1 MKRSPS
7 RRERSPEGPIRAA
20 HPAERHQAKE
30 RLDIALVSRGLAPTR
45 EKAARLIMAGHVEV
59 NGQRA
64 DKAGALVDATA
75 PVAVAAQQKFVSRGG
90 EKLAPV
96 LDAFGV
102 LPRGRICVDV
112 GASTG
117 GFTQCLL
124 ERGAARVYAVDAGHG
139 QLDAGLRA
147 DGRVVVMEKTNARHL
162 VAALFPDAPDLAT
175 VDVSFISLEKVLPAV
190 FRVLAPAGE
199 ALALVKPQFEV
210 GKGQVGKGG
219 RRARSRTPPRRDEP
233 GGALRRA
240 PRLARAGRGGLA
252 AQRSQGQSR
261 VLPPPLQDGSHAP
274 RSGRADCPRR
284 GRGAG
289 MRKHPEVL
297 LDGALLDAHR
307 GYVGTI
313 PPWGE
318 VRTGG
323 EAPRRV
329 Q

>member
-7 RRERSPEGPIRAA
+7 RREQSTEGPIRAA
-20 HPAERHQAKE
+20 QSAERHKAKE

-102 LPRGRICVDV
+102 QPHGRICVDV

-219 RRARSRTPPRRDEP
+219 VVRDPSHHHAVVNRVARFAVLHGWHVRGVAASPLRGPKGNREFFLHLSKTGRTLPDLD
-233 GGALRRA
+233 GLI
-240 PRLARAGRGGLA
+240 ARAVA
-252 AQRSQGQSR
+252 EE
-261 VLPPPLQDGSHAP
+261 
-274 RSGRADCPRR
+274 
-284 GRGAG
+284 
-289 MRKHPEVL
+289 PE
-297 LDGALLDAHR
+297 
-307 GYVGTI
+307 
-313 PPWGE
+313 
-318 VRTGG
+318 
-323 EAPRRV
+323 
-329 Q
+329 